1 MNQGNYY
8 LHGKF
13 DHWKKFRQQLTH
25 FFSIQSLPH
34 TMSEAAAAGVSCKK
48 LTLKISE
55 NSQENTRSIVFCN
68 FTKKRLWHRCFP
80 VNFPK
85 FLRTPFL
92 TEHCQWL
99 LLIHY
104 ISTALLPASNYM
116 FNVWHTNIKLL
127 TKSNCLLYA
136 VKFFLPTFTVCL
148 FGLRC

>member
-1 MNQGNYY
+1 MA
-8 LHGKF
+8 
-13 DHWKKFRQQLTH
+13 RH
-25 FFSIQSLPH
+25 F
-34 TMSEAAAAGVSCKK
+34 EK
-48 LTLKISE
+48 LSVFFGCRLKLATLLK
-55 NSQENTRSIVFCN
+55 N
-68 FTKKRLWHRCFP
+68 RLWHRCFP

-136 VKFFLPTFTVCL
+136 VKFFLPTSL
-148 FGLRC
+148 FVYLGCAVKTSSNTPTKHLLVQRQQYKQRNIKYVQS